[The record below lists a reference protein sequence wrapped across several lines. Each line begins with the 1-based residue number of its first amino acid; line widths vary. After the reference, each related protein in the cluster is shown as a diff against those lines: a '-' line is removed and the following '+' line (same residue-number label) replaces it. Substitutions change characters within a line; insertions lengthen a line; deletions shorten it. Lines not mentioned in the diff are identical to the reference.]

1 MKKDDFKKDLA
12 EWQKKYSSLF
22 TNEEIDQISER
33 DRTIEPD
40 IRHPEDFELVEKQG
54 WFNIFSEIFLYLI
67 AINIYLFVLNQTL
80 LNYKTVWM

>member
-33 DRTIEPD
+33 DRPIEPD
-40 IRHPEDFELVEKQG
+40 IRHPEDFDFVEKQG
-54 WFNIFSEIFLYLI
+54 
-67 AINIYLFVLNQTL
+67 
-80 LNYKTVWM
+80 

>member
-40 IRHPEDFELVEKQG
+40 IRHPEDFELWK
-54 WFNIFSEIFLYLI
+54 NRDDLIFSRKF
-67 AINIYLFVLNQTL
+67 FFT
-80 LNYKTVWM
+80 